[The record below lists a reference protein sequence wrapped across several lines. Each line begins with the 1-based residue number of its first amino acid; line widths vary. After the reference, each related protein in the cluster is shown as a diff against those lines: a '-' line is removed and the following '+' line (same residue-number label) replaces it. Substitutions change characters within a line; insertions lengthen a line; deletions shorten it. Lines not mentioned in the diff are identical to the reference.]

1 MEYLLLSEFISSNI
15 RLSIALNLLHKIIKF
30 QSQWINTEISTNL
43 FKLHFWT
50 DFTSSVLL
58 NLFEGLISFSSIRLL
73 PPMFLLV

>member
-15 RLSIALNLLHKIIKF
+15 RLSIALNLHHKIIKF

-50 DFTSSVLL
+50 DFTFSVLL